1 MVLRARELRY
11 ERYCASNGNS
21 EKFELQMGFEP
32 TTLRDLIGRFNHSAT
47 GDSVVN
53 KGEMWVYM
61 VPLKSVLMLNPL
73 LPRLN
78 W

>member
-1 MVLRARELRY
+1 MKDIVHQMETRKN
-11 ERYCASNGNS
+11 SNS
-21 EKFELQMGFEP
+21 RWA
-32 TTLRDLIGRFNHSAT
+32 LRDLIGRFNHSAT

-73 LPRLN
+73 LPWLN